1 LTPHQ
6 LDAKVSI
13 MPAPAKKILLI
24 FCFCLAGLA
33 SAAAKGPVAL
43 NVDIPPDTRKA
54 VRLRNLPR
62 DAVVDVAV
70 VSSGEIVVAIVNS
83 DGYARYPSGSR
94 PLFLGQV
101 DDRLAFSIKIP
112 ATDHYYL
119 VLQNRS
125 TTDSRSATVMI
136 RAARGEEV
144 GQLEAADRM
153 LEKFESQLHQ
163 LFVFDPLPVEVKRCG
178 THQMFGSSPGIVLCA
193 ESAQSLYNILG
204 DKTLAGDTM
213 GFAIFQIVASE
224 LLAQWQPL
232 QDPKEQETKAD
243 EFATVFSLMLKR
255 EDRLKTVATYLIDN
269 PTITAAMIKFFDND
283 RHLFTVPRAKTVLR
297 RLDDPDLLLRWQKVL
312 VPHMQTALLQ
322 KLQQHPTAWTDVSL
336 VEKELA
342 NRQ

>member
-1 LTPHQ
+1 
-6 LDAKVSI
+6 

-43 NVDIPPDTRKA
+43 NVDIPPNTRKA

-62 DAVVDVAV
+62 DAMVDVAV
-70 VSSGEIVVAIVNS
+70 VSSGEIIVAVVDS
-83 DGYARYPSGSR
+83 DGYARYPTGSR

-125 TTDSRSATVMI
+125 TTDPRSATLMI

-153 LEKFESQLHQ
+153 LEKFESQLHK
-163 LFVFDPLPVEVKRCG
+163 LFVFDPLPIKVKRCG
-178 THQMFGSSPGIVLCA
+178 THQMFGSPPGIVLCA
-193 ESAQSLYNILG
+193 ESAQSLHNILG

-224 LLAQWQPL
+224 LLSQWLPIQKPEE
-232 QDPKEQETKAD
+232 KEAKAD
-243 EFATVFSLMLKR
+243 EFATVFSLMLNR
-255 EDRLKTVATYLIDN
+255 EERLKDVATYLVEN
-269 PTITAAMIKFFDND
+269 PTITEAMIKFFDND
-283 RHLFTVPRAKTVLR
+283 PHLFTVSRAKTVLR
-297 RLDDPDLLLRWQKVL
+297 RLEDPDLVLKWQKVL
-312 VPHMQTALLQ
+312 VPHMQTAVLE

-342 NRQ
+342 RRR